1 MLGNKTII
9 LGITGSIAA
18 YKAAEIASQLTQ
30 AGAKVNVIMT
40 KEAIEFIS
48 PITFWAI
55 TGRSVVTKMFDLA
68 SEFSIEHI
76 SLAKAADIVVIAPA
90 TANIIAKLAA
100 GIADDM
106 LCCTVLATKAPVL
119 IAPAM
124 ETNMYNNPAT
134 QDNLSRLE
142 ARGFAIIGPA
152 TGRLASG
159 KEGLGRLADIY
170 DIMGNICQMLGRSG
184 DLADKHIVVTAGGT
198 QEPIDPVRYISNRS
212 SGKMGYA
219 LAEAARDR
227 GAKVALVTAPTSLPE
242 PVCIDV
248 IKVGTAQ
255 EMCRAVE
262 NAAPQA
268 DVLIMAAAVADYRP
282 TKTAKDKIKKGEAGL
297 TLEMECTPDILGS
310 VKGNFIKVGFAAE
323 SSNLVENAKQKLK
336 QKGLDFIVANDI
348 TATDSGFDTDT
359 NRVTIIDREGKV
371 DILPLM
377 PKREVADKILDRVVE
392 LLGKREETP
401 QVQTVEVKLRSSYIE
416 SYSIYIP
423 AAKKYLFP
431 VSKTTLELETDIGQI
446 ECGFGTAPASGAWL
460 QKGLS
465 GWFKAHP
472 ELQPGDKLIIEVIEP
487 MKCYSLK
494 IV

>member
-1 MLGNKTII
+1 MLSNKTII

-48 PITFWAI
+48 PFTFWAI
-55 TGRSVVTKMFDLA
+55 TDRPVVTKMFDLA
-68 SEFSIEHI
+68 SESSIEHI

-134 QDNLSRLE
+134 QDNLSKLK
-142 ARGFAIIGPA
+142 ARNFMIIAPA

-159 KEGLGRLADIY
+159 KEGPGRLTDITDIIDSIRQVLGR
-170 DIMGNICQMLGRSG
+170 GG
-184 DLADKHIVVTAGGT
+184 DLVGKHILVTAGGT

-227 GAKVALVTAPTSLPE
+227 GAKVTLVTAPATLPE
-242 PVCIDV
+242 PVGVDV
-248 IKVGTAQ
+248 VKANTAQ
-255 EMCRAVE
+255 EMRQAVE
-262 NAAPQA
+262 NVTPRVDAL
-268 DVLIMAAAVADYRP
+268 VMAAAVADYRP
-282 TKTAKDKIKKGEAGL
+282 IKAAKDKIKKGEARL
-297 TLEMECTPDILGS
+297 TLELECTPDILGS

-323 SSNLVENAKQKLK
+323 SSNLVENAKRKLK
-336 QKGLDFIVANDI
+336 QKGLDLIVANDI
-348 TATDSGFDTDT
+348 TATDSGFGADT

-371 DILPLM
+371 DSLALLA
-377 PKREVADKILDRVVE
+377 KREVADKILDRVVK
-392 LLGKREETP
+392 LLPEPKSRRP
-401 QVQTVEVKLRSSYIE
+401 NKL
-416 SYSIYIP
+416 
-423 AAKKYLFP
+423 
-431 VSKTTLELETDIGQI
+431 
-446 ECGFGTAPASGAWL
+446 
-460 QKGLS
+460 
-465 GWFKAHP
+465 
-472 ELQPGDKLIIEVIEP
+472 
-487 MKCYSLK
+487 
-494 IV
+494 

>member
-1 MLGNKTII
+1 MLSNKTII

-30 AGAKVNVIMT
+30 AGAEVNVIMT

-48 PITFWAI
+48 PFTFWAI
-55 TGRSVVTKMFDLA
+55 TDRPVVTKMFDLA

-134 QDNLSRLE
+134 QDNLSKLK
-142 ARGFAIIGPA
+142 ARNFVIIAPA

-159 KEGLGRLADIY
+159 KEGPGRLADIN
-170 DIMGNICQMLGRSG
+170 DILVSIRQVLGRGG
-184 DLADKHIVVTAGGT
+184 DLTGKHIVVTAGGT

-212 SGKMGYA
+212 SGKMGHA

-227 GAKVALVTAPTSLPE
+227 GAKVTLVTAPTSLPE
-242 PVCIDV
+242 PLGIDV
-248 IKVGTAQ
+248 VKVNTAQ
-255 EMCRAVE
+255 EMRQAVE
-262 NAAPQA
+262 NVTPRA
-268 DVLIMAAAVADYRP
+268 DALVMAAAVADYRP
-282 TKTAKDKIKKGEAGL
+282 TKAAKDKIKKGEARL
-297 TLEMECTPDILGS
+297 TLELECTPDILGS

-336 QKGLDFIVANDI
+336 QKGLALIVANDI
-348 TATDSGFDTDT
+348 TASDSGFGADS

-371 DILPLM
+371 DSLPLL
-377 PKREVADKILDRVVE
+377 PKREVADKVLDRVAE
-392 LLGKREETP
+392 LLPKPKSRRP
-401 QVQTVEVKLRSSYIE
+401 NKL
-416 SYSIYIP
+416 
-423 AAKKYLFP
+423 
-431 VSKTTLELETDIGQI
+431 
-446 ECGFGTAPASGAWL
+446 
-460 QKGLS
+460 
-465 GWFKAHP
+465 
-472 ELQPGDKLIIEVIEP
+472 
-487 MKCYSLK
+487 
-494 IV
+494 